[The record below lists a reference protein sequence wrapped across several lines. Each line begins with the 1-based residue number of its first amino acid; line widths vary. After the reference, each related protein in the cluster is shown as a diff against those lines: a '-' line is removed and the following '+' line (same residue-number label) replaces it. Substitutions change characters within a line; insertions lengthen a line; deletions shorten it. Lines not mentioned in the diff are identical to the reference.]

1 MSVLNRPLFRQM
13 GGPAQPMPQDMAPPP
28 QAMPPGAEAV
38 QQAEE
43 MAAMQGQK
51 IGQAYAQE
59 MMQGIDQAQS
69 TEELINAF
77 RGNQMP
83 LEARRDELADYVGQ
97 GDADQTQSLCWPVQP
112 VIMMTEEGAM
122 NSGLAT

>member
-43 MAAMQGQK
+43 MAAMQGQ
-51 IGQAYAQE
+51 
-59 MMQGIDQAQS
+59 
-69 TEELINAF
+69 ELGSVCSRN
-77 RGNQMP
+77 
-83 LEARRDELADYVGQ
+83 
-97 GDADQTQSLCWPVQP
+97 DA
-112 VIMMTEEGAM
+112 GH
-122 NSGLAT
+122 